1 MASRGRCQV
10 EEAPSSLLPLSPDG
24 CVFLL
29 SCLGNLV
36 SYLKLLLLVL
46 VVSGQNPALLLGLEP
61 PQAWTRAWI
70 WSQDNKVGLSESRF

>member
-1 MASRGRCQV
+1 MASRGRCQA
-10 EEAPSSLLPLSPDG
+10 EEVTSSLLPLSSAG
-24 CVFLL
+24 CVFFL